1 MRITVFGAGYVGLVS
16 AACFAEVGNDVL
28 VVDIDRRRLQRLQAG
43 RCPIYEP
50 GLPELIERGLASG
63 RLGFT
68 ADPGAG
74 VAHGEYLLVAV
85 GTPPEEDGSA
95 DLSHVLAVARSIGEH
110 LDRDR
115 VLVVLKSTVPVGTHA
130 RVRQE
135 IAAGLAQRG
144 LELDFA
150 VVSNPEFLKEG
161 AAVQDFQRPDRIVIG
176 CQDSDSLQRMRALYA
191 PFNRSHDR
199 IVAMD
204 PPSAELTKYAANA
217 MLATRIS
224 FMNEIAAVAE
234 RVGADIEKVR
244 VGIGSDPRIGFSFLY
259 AGAGFG
265 GSCFPKDLRALAQ
278 LARRLGLESRIL
290 DAVIAV
296 NERQRERLFRMIEC
310 FFAGRLQRRTVA
322 IWGLAF
328 KPGTDDIR
336 EAPSRVLLE
345 RLWQAGAQV
354 RAHDPAASEAIARL
368 YGPRPELVLCGTP
381 EEAVQGADV
390 LAIVTE
396 WKVYWSPDYEHLAAT
411 LRERAIFDGRNI
423 LDPEAARRA
432 GLRYFGIGRG
442 EALL

>member
-28 VVDIDRRRLQRLQAG
+28 VVEIDRRRIEQLRAG

-68 ADPGAG
+68 PDPVAG

-130 RVRQE
+130 RVRE
-135 IAAGLAQRG
+135 TIAAVLARRGLA
-144 LELDFA
+144 LDFA

-176 CQDSDSLQRMRALYA
+176 CQDGDSLQRMRALYA

-278 LARRLGLESRIL
+278 LARSLGLESRIL
-290 DAVIAV
+290 DAVIGV
-296 NERQRERLFRMIEC
+296 NERQRERLFRMIER
-310 FFAGRLQRRTVA
+310 FFAGRLEHRTVA
-322 IWGLAF
+322 LWGLAF

-345 RLWQAGAQV
+345 RLWQAGAKV
-354 RAHDPAASEAIARL
+354 RAHDPAAGEAIARL
-368 YGPRPELVLCGTP
+368 YGPRPELVLCGSP
-381 EEAVQGADV
+381 EEAVEGADV

-396 WKVYWSPDYEHLAAT
+396 WKVYWSPDYQRLAAV

-442 EALL
+442 EPLL